1 MSNTFQLTED
11 QKKLIERIGVQMEKM
26 GNPPAPSR
34 IQALLL
40 VSPVTEL
47 SFDEIRESLNLSKSA
62 TSNAINL
69 LMNNKQIDYITR
81 PGERKRYFKNTI
93 ASWRTSMED
102 AFEKLTVGAD
112 IFEEVLKQRPAETP
126 EFNHSL
132 REIIDFMRFVNEEMP
147 KLYKKWQEERN

>member
-1 MSNTFQLTED
+1 MKTYNIRVRADYTGYYKVEAESLDDAEAMAQQCL
-11 QKKLIERIGVQMEKM
+11 
-26 GNPPAPSR
+26 
-34 IQALLL
+34 
-40 VSPVTEL
+40 
-47 SFDEIRESLNLSKSA
+47 FDEIRESLNLSKSA